1 MLHKDANPYSRGRT
15 ASRRR
20 DRARAPAGGD
30 GRRHHA
36 RRSERAGQGPRGRL
50 RRRGPRPRPARV
62 ARRRG
67 LPAALHRR
75 ARDQGPHAH
84 GRRLDR
90 RPRRRPGARRRRLP
104 AQAVPLAR
112 ARRADPR
119 ARAPRR
125 PRPAADPPPRRSR
138 ARPRPPR
145 GAPRRGVARPHAEGV
160 RRPRGAARGQRP
172 GGLDGGAARA
182 RLGRARRPVH
192 EHGADVRHD
201 AAAQARRSAGD
212 QDGDRRRLPGLM
224 RRPRPTVRLR
234 MTLLYAGVFFMA
246 SALLLSVSYAL
257 VRNNLTNPGNLR
269 NLPADNW
276 DYNVTAQHEIATDA
290 LSHLRTQY
298 AIALAAITGLSVLL
312 GWAVAGRVLRPLQ
325 RITATAKRVSQDN
338 LDERIGLE
346 GPPDELKELADT
358 FDGMLE
364 RLSGAF
370 ASQRRFVANASHELR
385 TPLTVIRTELEVT
398 LADPNATTG
407 ELRTMAETVRDA
419 TLATERLIQAL
430 LTLARSQGGVQ
441 RRDDVDLAD
450 AARLALGQTGADA
463 AARHIDMR
471 PTLDP
476 APVRGDRRLLERLV
490 ANLVENAVRHN
501 PAGGSVEVHTA
512 RAAGLSTVE
521 VRNDGDVIPSD
532 ALASLLEPF
541 QRLDRGAR
549 GDGVGLGLSIV
560 RSVAEAHGGSVELRA
575 RPSGGLVV
583 RVALP
588 GREGAI
594 PDTDFTQGDYADDRA
609 RAHA

>member
-1 MLHKDANPYSRGRT
+1 M
-15 ASRRR
+15 
-20 DRARAPAGGD
+20 
-30 GRRHHA
+30 
-36 RRSERAGQGPRGRL
+36 
-50 RRRGPRPRPARV
+50 
-62 ARRRG
+62 
-67 LPAALHRR
+67 
-75 ARDQGPHAH
+75 
-84 GRRLDR
+84 
-90 RPRRRPGARRRRLP
+90 
-104 AQAVPLAR
+104 
-112 ARRADPR
+112 
-119 ARAPRR
+119 
-125 PRPAADPPPRRSR
+125 
-138 ARPRPPR
+138 
-145 GAPRRGVARPHAEGV
+145 
-160 RRPRGAARGQRP
+160 
-172 GGLDGGAARA
+172 
-182 RLGRARRPVH
+182 
-192 EHGADVRHD
+192 
-201 AAAQARRSAGD
+201 
-212 QDGDRRRLPGLM
+212 
-224 RRPRPTVRLR
+224 RPTVRLK
-234 MTLLYAGVFFMA
+234 MTLLYAGVFFVA
-246 SALLLSVSYAL
+246 GALLLSVSYAL
-257 VRNNLTNPGNLR
+257 VRNNLTNPSNLR

-276 DYNVTAQHEIATDA
+276 SYNVAAQHEIAQDA
-290 LSHLRTQY
+290 LARLRTQY
-298 AIALAAITGLSVLL
+298 AIALAAMTGFSVVL

-346 GPPDELKELADT
+346 GPRDELKELADT

-430 LTLARSQGGVQ
+430 LTLARSQGGIQ

-450 AARLALGQTGADA
+450 AARLALGQTLADA

-501 PAGGSVEVHTA
+501 VDGGAVEVRTG

-521 VRNDGDVIPSD
+521 VRNDGDVIPSE

-541 QRLDRGAR
+541 QRLDRGAH

-594 PDTDFTQGDYADDRA
+594 PDTDLTEGDYADDRA